1 MGENSRER
9 TGGGSEQTGGGGE
22 RTIERDA
29 KSICPFCGVGCGVR
43 PAKTGTSG
51 KSARGRGWHAP
62 VNRRGEL
69 CPKGVAAYEVVG
81 HDERLTEPQVRR
93 DEELVSVSWDEAF
106 SRIETE
112 FARIVDE
119 HGPDALGFFSSSG
132 CTNEEDYLLQK
143 IARTLG
149 TNNVDNCARLCHSS
163 TVAAMASRFGAGAMT
178 NTLSDLGDADCFLIC
193 GSNPAEQ
200 HPIIFS
206 SYLAP
211 AAKEGTTVIQID
223 PRTNRTSAIADH
235 HLPVKPGYDIP
246 LLNAMC
252 AVIFEEGLEDEGFLR
267 ERVSEVTAF
276 REFIADVDVSA
287 CAELAGI
294 AEDDLREAARVYA
307 TVDRAA
313 AFTGMGM
320 SQHRYG
326 TTNVHALLN
335 LSLVTGNI
343 GKRGAGVNPLRG
355 KNNVQGASD
364 VGCLPDVLPG
374 YRSVTDE
381 DARTA
386 IGDVWGVEPPS
397 KPGLTEVE
405 MTHEFGDGIRGAFVF
420 GENIAATEPN
430 ASRTARELDS
440 LDCLVVQDIFP
451 TRTVEHAD
459 VVLPASS
466 WAEKEGTVTNTD
478 RQVQRMRPVAS
489 PPGNA
494 RADLDVLRELGRRLM
509 RPTGNEEA
517 TENEASEGTF
527 DYDGAA
533 AVFEEL
539 RRVTP
544 QYAGMRYA
552 EIGEGSQR
560 WPLPEGAS
568 EGTGVLH
575 RETFANGHRR
585 VPLVPVE
592 LVEPDDEDELV
603 LTTGRVIEHFNS
615 GVVTR
620 RSDVL
625 TRLRSTDAMQIHPDD
640 ARKRGI
646 EDGETVVVESEHGRV
661 EASATVTPSI
671 RSGVV
676 FLTFH
681 FAEPLVNR
689 LTGDELD
696 PESKI
701 PTYKHVPVTVTKEV
715 SGASND

>member
-1 MGENSRER
+1 MGENES
-9 TGGGSEQTGGGGE
+9 TDSEQTE
-22 RTIERDA
+22 RGIDTDA

-43 PAKTGTSG
+43 PAEIGEDEETI
-51 KSARGRGWHAP
+51 RGRGWHAP

-69 CPKGVAAYEVVG
+69 CPKGVAAYEIVG
-81 HDERLTEPQVRR
+81 HEDRLTEPLVRK
-93 DEELVSVSWDEAF
+93 DGELKPASWDEAL
-106 SRIETE
+106 SRVESE
-112 FARIVDE
+112 FGRIVDE

-132 CTNEEDYLLQK
+132 CTNEENYLLQK
-143 IARTLG
+143 LARLLG

-163 TVAAMASRFGAGAMT
+163 TVAAMGSRFGAGAMT
-178 NTLSDLGDADCFLIC
+178 NTLDDLGEADCFLVC

-211 AAKEGTTVIQID
+211 AVKQGTTLIQID
-223 PRTNRTSAIADH
+223 PRENRTSGVADL

-252 AVIFEEGLEDEGFLR
+252 AVIFDEGLEDDEFLR
-267 ERVSEVTAF
+267 ERASNVTEF
-276 REFIADVDVSA
+276 REFIESVDVSA
-287 CAELAGI
+287 CADLAGV
-294 AEDDLREAARVYA
+294 AESDLREATRIYA
-307 TVDRAA
+307 TANRAA

-335 LSLVTGNI
+335 LALVTGNI
-343 GKRGAGVNPLRG
+343 GKRGAGLNPLRG

-364 VGCLPDVLPG
+364 VGSLPDVLPG
-374 YRSVTDE
+374 YRSVTDA
-381 DARTA
+381 DAREA
-386 IGDVWGVEPPS
+386 VADVWGVGPEAMPAV
-397 KPGLTEVE
+397 PGLTEVE

-430 ASRTARELDS
+430 ATRTARELDA
-440 LDCLVVQDIFP
+440 LDCLVVQDVFP

-459 VVLPASS
+459 IVLPASS

-478 RQVQRMRPVAS
+478 RHVQRMRPATS
-489 PPGNA
+489 PPGTA
-494 RADLDVLRELGRRLM
+494 RADLDILGELGRRLM
-509 RPTGNEEA
+509 RATGREELEDA
-517 TENEASEGTF
+517 F
-527 DYDGAA
+527 QYDEAA
-533 AVFEEL
+533 AIFEEL
-539 RRVTP
+539 RQVTP
-544 QYAGMRYA
+544 QYAGMRYQA
-552 EIGEGSQR
+552 FAEGSQR
-560 WPLPEGAS
+560 WPFPEGA
-568 EGTGVLH
+568 EDGIGVLH
-575 RETFANGHRR
+575 RDEFANGNRR
-585 VPLVPVE
+585 APLIPVE
-592 LVEPDDEDELV
+592 LVEPENDGELV

-625 TRLRSTDAMQIHPDD
+625 THLRSTDAMQIHPDD
-640 ARKRGI
+640 AASLGI
-646 EDGETVVVESEHGRV
+646 EDEESVVVESDHGRI
-661 EASATVTPSI
+661 EAVAEVTPSI
-671 RSGVV
+671 RPGVT

-701 PTYKHVPVTVTKEV
+701 PTYKHVRVRV
-715 SGASND
+715 SPKRVSSENDETRTE